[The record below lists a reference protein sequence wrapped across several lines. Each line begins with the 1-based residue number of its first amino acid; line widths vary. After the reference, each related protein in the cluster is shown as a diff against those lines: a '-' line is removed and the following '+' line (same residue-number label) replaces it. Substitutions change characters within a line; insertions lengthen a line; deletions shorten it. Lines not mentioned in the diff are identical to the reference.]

1 VAHEATNRRYNRQ
14 RMRSVAVL
22 LMFCAGA
29 LAERPRAVELVL
41 RDGAASVDGRLRG
54 RRLRQYTVAASGQAI
69 TFEFTAEPMRS
80 AGLEVYDPDG
90 RRVLLQKE
98 AAGRWT
104 APVSKPGNYTVMVV
118 RPTPSASTSYYR
130 LRVTLR

>member
-1 VAHEATNRRYNRQ
+1 
-14 RMRSVAVL
+14 MRSVAVL
-22 LMFCAGA
+22 LMFCAAA
-29 LAERPRAVELVL
+29 LAERPRAVELVV

-69 TFEFTAEPMRS
+69 TFEFSAEPMRS
-80 AGLEVYDPDG
+80 AALEVYDPDG
-90 RRVLLQKE
+90 QRVLLQKE

-104 APVSKPGNYTVMVV
+104 APVSKPGNFGITVV
-118 RPTPSASTSYYR
+118 RTTPSASTSYYR